1 VAGGAVNGDGAQ
13 DVIVGARASLDGAG
27 RVYTFLSIAGTGM
40 NPAIN
45 VPSKADT
52 IIAGAGGLELGRA
65 VAAADAAVGDG
76 ILDVVA
82 GAVSPAGLGGP
93 AVVFSGSS
101 GLRPGRDPSG
111 TPPEVSLTAA
121 SVTLAGAAGD
131 DGARGGFGSTL
142 E

>member
-45 VPSKADT
+45 VPSKADM
-52 IIAGAGGLELGRA
+52 IIAGTGALELGRA
-65 VAAADAAVGDG
+65 VAAADATVGDG

-82 GAVSPAGLGGP
+82 GAVSP
-93 AVVFSGSS
+93 VD
-101 GLRPGRDPSG
+101 LRGQVLMFTGTSDLHPGRG
-111 TPPEVSLTAA
+111 VGGNLPEVSLT
-121 SVTLAGAAGD
+121 
-131 DGARGGFGSTL
+131 
-142 E
+142 